1 MNEEH
6 YLTKEGKKQI
16 REELEN
22 LEGPMRIDL
31 ARRLREAIQMGDLS
45 ENADYITTKEEQGF
59 LEGRILELKYIL
71 NHATIIEENGH
82 NLESVEVG
90 TTVTIQEEDY
100 PPEVYY
106 LVGSKEADPRNGRI
120 SNASPIGQAIMGRK
134 VGDFVDVEAPGGVIK
149 FKIIKIE

>member
-1 MNEEH
+1 M
-6 YLTKEGKKQI
+6 
-16 REELEN
+16 
-22 LEGPMRIDL
+22 
-31 ARRLREAIQMGDLS
+31 
-45 ENADYITTKEEQGF
+45 
-59 LEGRILELKYIL
+59 KYIL
-71 NHATIIEENGH
+71 SHATIIEENGH